1 MKKLALVLITA
12 TVASAVTQITFNI
25 NDTYGLKLLAAF
37 EAQDN
42 SHVTI
47 TFRGSQGA
55 GDPEAEDYS
64 ASISINPNLML
75 PKQPGETNAQYVK
88 RRVSLIIDAC
98 RLAHE
103 KKISQDAWEL
113 ALAAVPAIDVNEP
126 SEIGE

>member
-12 TVASAVTQITFNI
+12 TVASAATQITFNI
-25 NDTYGLKLLAAF
+25 NDTYGLKLLTAF
-37 EAQDN
+37 IAQDN

-55 GDPEAEDYS
+55 GDPNQEDY
-64 ASISINPNLML
+64 AAQIDINPNTMS

-103 KKISQDAWEL
+103 KKISQDARDL
-113 ALAAVPAIDVNEP
+113 ALAAVPPIDVNEP
-126 SEIGE
+126 NEIGE